1 VSALTACRVF
11 VLERNSLEPCN
22 SRGISMAWKRPEVT
36 MALHVTPEWAELRQ
50 YVITQMLETLPF
62 FGALVASR
70 RAALAALMSINIF
83 EQGHVIFREG
93 DQATRFYI
101 ISTGAV
107 EIHKNAGRFAG
118 SRVVSSVT
126 PDIDRPWFGEVALW
140 LRKPRAGS
148 AVVTSETCRVLVID
162 EMDFDAFLAMVPD
175 FRPYVN
181 KNHRQVTQHTKKG
194 GSVTLEAAAAE
205 EERLHTT
212 TAVTATWQSGGRLG
226 GRTDLDATDRSLFAE
241 RWERIVT
248 ALLYLPGADDGE
260 RGGGGRGHSTVSFR
274 TADYVFNRQ

>member
-1 VSALTACRVF
+1 
-11 VLERNSLEPCN
+11 
-22 SRGISMAWKRPEVT
+22 
-36 MALHVTPEWAELRQ
+36 
-50 YVITQMLETLPF
+50 
-62 FGALVASR
+62 
-70 RAALAALMSINIF
+70 MSINIF

-140 LRKPRAGS
+140 LRKPRGAPPPPPPRGAAACCARLCCEGEHDPSTTRARRRARRVRSCCMCAAGS